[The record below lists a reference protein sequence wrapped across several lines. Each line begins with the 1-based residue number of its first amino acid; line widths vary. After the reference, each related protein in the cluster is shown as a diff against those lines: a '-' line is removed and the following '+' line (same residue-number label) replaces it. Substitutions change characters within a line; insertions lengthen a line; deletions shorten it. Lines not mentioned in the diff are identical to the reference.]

1 MPKLSAKD
9 AVSTFVTGDQVVLV
23 QADDDVVLIS
33 RADFITALSGE
44 FGGGSAITLDLGDDG
59 GDDSTDL
66 TEIATSGDTN
76 SIFTMPSADKL
87 LIDASQN
94 WPTADT
100 ADSALGLRGVDLDST
115 VGSPS
120 DGDILVYRTAGS
132 DWVLEAKP
140 AGGGGGVDTSGT
152 PVANDFAR
160 FTDADTIEGRSY
172 AEVRSDL
179 GLEIGTDVQAYS
191 AVLAATTASFT
202 TALETK
208 LNGIE
213 AGADVTD
220 TANVTAAGALMDSE
234 VDADIK
240 TLSLPANTTISAFG
254 ATLVDDADASAAQT
268 TLGLVIGT
276 DVQAYD
282 ADTLKADTA
291 DQLSAGFTEAL
302 DDDGTQSSGTYTPDP
317 DTGTL
322 SKAIVNGGAFTLGV
336 PSAAS
341 GEAIYMT
348 VLMTNNG
355 SAGTVTTSGW
365 TVVGGDSL
373 DTTDGNDFLLS
384 LTIINKGGT
393 TYSALNVQA
402 LQ

>member
-9 AVSTFVTGDQVVLV
+9 VVSAFVTGDHIVLV

-87 LIDASQN
+87 FIDASQN
-94 WPTADT
+94 WPTADA
-100 ADSALGLRGVDLDST
+100 ADSALGLRGVALDST

-172 AEVRSDL
+172 AEVRADL
-179 GLEIGTDVQAYS
+179 SLEPGTDIQ
-191 AVLAATTASFT
+191 AVLAEGAFVDGDK
-202 TALETK
+202 TK
-208 LNGIE
+208 LDGVE

-254 ATLVDDADASAAQT
+254 ATLVDDADASAART

-276 DVQAYD
+276 DVQAFD

-291 DQLSAGFTEAL
+291 DQLTAGYTEAVT
-302 DDDGTQSSGTYTPDP
+302 DDGTKSSGTYTPDP

-322 SKAIVNGGAFTLGV
+322 SKSIVNNGAFTLSPPTPATDEV
-336 PSAAS
+336 
-341 GEAIYMT
+341 IRMT
-348 VLMTNNG
+348 VFIENDTSAGAVTMSFTQTNGDDFTTTDNDKFVVEILVYDIG
-355 SAGTVTTSGW
+355 GTVTSIAD
-365 TVVGGDSL
+365 VRH
-373 DTTDGNDFLLS
+373 
-384 LTIINKGGT
+384 IP
-393 TYSALNVQA
+393 A
-402 LQ
+402 